1 MYAALEVSGASVERF
16 IKGGF
21 NVIRFFLIK
30 YIRVIGLS
38 VFIAVSPVL
47 INEFNNNERVSI
59 IKYTIF

>member
-21 NVIRFFLIK
+21 NVIRFFFIK
-30 YIRVIGLS
+30 YLRVIGLS
-38 VFIAVSPVL
+38 VLIAVSLVL

>member
-21 NVIRFFLIK
+21 NVITFFFIK

-38 VFIAVSPVL
+38 VLIALRLVL
-47 INEFNNNERVSI
+47 INEYLI
-59 IKYTIF
+59 IMKE